1 MTISHNPPALPGEL
15 YPVLQE
21 LDSKASTA
29 YDVANNV
36 GEDVSEL
43 QTNVS
48 ELQVNVSELQVNVT
62 KSKCSGFLTSYTIG
76 LNRQFTTD
84 INDGF
89 SAASTSLT
97 VLKTG
102 TYFVTLTAAKRTSPT
117 TAGYLNLRIN
127 GDLPTNNKPATAYG
141 IYNSCTSCFVIDLAA
156 GDVLTFEINGVAMWD
171 SSVIKSCHFNMVQL

>member
-102 TYFVTLTAAKRTSPT
+102 TYFVTLTAAKSTSPT

-156 GDVLTFEINGVAMWD
+156 GDVLTFEINGAAMWN